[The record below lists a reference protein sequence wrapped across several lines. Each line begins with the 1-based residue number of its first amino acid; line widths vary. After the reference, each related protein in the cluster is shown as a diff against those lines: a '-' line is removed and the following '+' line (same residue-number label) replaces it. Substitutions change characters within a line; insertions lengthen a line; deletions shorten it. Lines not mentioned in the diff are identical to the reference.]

1 MDPEEAVAAAAPP
14 APQPPAV
21 AATVVLR
28 DGRLADFD
36 SAENAQAFM
45 AQNPDAVVGLDTP
58 ELQRE
63 RELASEYG
71 GRPIA
76 AATLGALRGATV
88 GLSSGAAGLLGLG
101 EEERAIREANTAAAL
116 SGEALGVAGS
126 MLYGAGEVGL
136 AARAARAGLAGRAA
150 LGATRAVTAPARA
163 LLGVSE
169 AAGAAVGRRIAGEGA
184 GALARVGAGAAALAT
199 EGAIESA
206 AYEAGG
212 ILSEQTLREPPALTA
227 ESILA
232 RIGTAGL
239 EGGSLGA
246 LLGGGLAIGGVGARA
261 AAASAEQLSRSIRSR
276 LGRDAAPGVAELVSE
291 AYTRAAALARGAD
304 PDAVGQFTRLT
315 PEAREARRIVQEG
328 PDATFEV
335 GSRQIQSSLDNVFRN
350 LDGVLDEAIGA
361 RKLDDVE
368 RVIRTDAAPDQLR
381 VASEAIERVREMAND
396 IRTDPN
402 TFGVAGAAARRMEFA
417 SEAAQARITAA
428 LADEAMSDARRAT
441 EIFGATDV
449 LKRQVGRARQ
459 AVRERGAQE
468 IVDDLYESIRRPLE
482 DESVWGEGLRGIQTE
497 TNAAWNGFLTWDNDF
512 SRRFTR
518 DGEGD
523 GFDRLRAANSSG
535 VSSFLSQIGRASNE
549 SQEQIFRDWLTGVT
563 RLTDSIGSN
572 YALTPANVSGLR
584 TLRRDISALRSAY
597 ENTARRAGVL
607 NDWSSISSGSGSGLA
622 GVLGSAATTSAVLGG
637 GVGAFGPLGAAAAG
651 MSAISNPG
659 RIAGYLGSLERLT
672 ERTNLDVGG
681 SIRRFLRSGSE
692 ATSAGARV
700 AARAGTAATAAARTE
715 DSRRRYLARSRRIER
730 DLADPAAA
738 SERLAASTRELE
750 RAAPSV
756 AAEVHAAA
764 ARGQQHLAE
773 TLPQGRRLSGQ
784 LFGARTQPQPSPEQ
798 MRAWM
803 RRADVVD
810 DPLTVLDSL
819 RRGTISREE
828 VETLR
833 TVYPALH
840 ARIVEEAT
848 RQIMDAGA
856 PLSYQD
862 RIRIGILLGITSD
875 PSLDPE
881 TLATLQ
887 ATYQQTTEQPSPQRT
902 QPAPRV
908 ASQLATGTERIAAR
922 R

>member
-14 APQPPAV
+14 PPAV

-36 SAENAQAFM
+36 TAESAQAFM
-45 AQNPDAVVGLDTP
+45 SANPDAVVGLDTP
-58 ELQRE
+58 ELQRA
-63 RELASEYG
+63 REFSAEYG
-71 GRPIA
+71 ASPYIA
-76 AATLGALRGATV
+76 AGLGALRGATV

-101 EEERAIREANTAAAL
+101 EEERAYREANPAAAL
-116 SGEALGVAGS
+116 GGEALGVAGS

-136 AARAARAGLAGRAA
+136 AARAARAGLAARTA

-169 AAGAAVGRRIAGEGA
+169 AAGAAVGRRLAGEGA

-246 LLGGGLAIGGVGARA
+246 LLGGGLAIGGAGARA
-261 AAASAEQLSRSIRSR
+261 ATASVEQLSRSLRQR
-276 LGRDAAPGVAELVSE
+276 LGRDAAPGVAELAAD
-291 AYTRAAALARGAD
+291 AYTRAAAFARGAD
-304 PDAVGQFTRLT
+304 PDSVGQFTRLT

-368 RVIRTDAAPDQLR
+368 RVIRTDTSPDQLR
-381 VASEAIERVREMAND
+381 VANEAIERVRAMAND

-459 AVRERGAQE
+459 AVRERGARE
-468 IVDDLYESIRRPLE
+468 IVDNLYESIRSPLE

-497 TNAAWNGFLTWDNDF
+497 TNAAWNGFLTWDGDF

-523 GFDRLRAANSSG
+523 GFDRLRAANSGG
-535 VSSFLSQIGRASNE
+535 VSSFLGQIGRAANE
-549 SQEQIFRDWLTGVT
+549 SQEQIFRDWLTGTT
-563 RLTDSIGSN
+563 RLTDSIGTN
-572 YALTPANVSGLR
+572 YAMSPANVAKLS
-584 TLRRDISALRSAY
+584 TLRRDIASLRSAY
-597 ENTARRAGVL
+597 ETTARRAGIL
-607 NDWSSISSGSGSGLA
+607 ADWQAVSGSSGSGLA

-651 MSAISNPG
+651 LSAISNPG
-659 RIAGYLGSLERLT
+659 RVATLLGSVERAT
-672 ERTNLDVGG
+672 ARTNGDISG

-692 ATSAGARV
+692 AVGAAAGTT
-700 AARAGTAATAAARTE
+700 ARAIPAATAAARSE

-730 DLADPAAA
+730 DLADPAGT
-738 SERLAASTRELE
+738 SERLATSTRDLE
-750 RAAPSV
+750 RVAPSV

-773 TLPQGRRLSGQ
+773 TMPQGRRLQGQ

-833 TVYPALH
+833 AVYPALH

-902 QPAPRV
+902 QPAPRL
-908 ASQLATGTERIAAR
+908 ASQLATGTERIEAR

>member
-1 MDPEEAVAAAAPP
+1 MDPEDAVAAAAPP
-14 APQPPAV
+14 PPAV

-45 AQNPDAVVGLDTP
+45 SANPDAVVGLDTP
-58 ELQRE
+58 ELQRA
-63 RELASEYG
+63 REFSSEYG
-71 GRPIA
+71 ASPYIA
-76 AATLGALRGATV
+76 AGLGALRGATV

-101 EEERAIREANTAAAL
+101 EEERAYREANPTAAL
-116 SGEALGVAGS
+116 GGEALGVAGS
-126 MLYGAGEVGL
+126 MLYGAGAAGL
-136 AARAARAGLAGRAA
+136 ATRAARAGLAARTA

-246 LLGGGLAIGGVGARA
+246 LLGGGLAIGGAGARA
-261 AAASAEQLSRSIRSR
+261 VTASVEQLSRSLRQR
-276 LGRDAAPGVAELVSE
+276 LGRDAAPGVAELLSD
-291 AYTRAAALARGAD
+291 AYSRAASIASGRNAD
-304 PDAVGQFTRLT
+304 DISRFVSLS
-315 PEAREARRIVQEG
+315 PEAREARQIVQDG
-328 PDATFEV
+328 PAALLDAGTRRIGADIHEV
-335 GSRQIQSSLDNVFRN
+335 TRN
-350 LDGVLDEAIGA
+350 LDPVFYEATGA
-361 RKLDDVE
+361 RKVE
-368 RVIRTDAAPDQLR
+368 DIAATVRTDTLLDQQQIAQNAIDQAQRASDELLSTLGQVQYQAVGAGR
-381 VASEAIERVREMAND
+381 RLSDVAEASRIRLASAMANED
-396 IRTDPN
+396 
-402 TFGVAGAAARRMEFA
+402 AAMR
-417 SEAAQARITAA
+417 SAQV
-428 LADEAMSDARRAT
+428 
-441 EIFGATDV
+441 FN
-449 LKRQVGRARQ
+449 
-459 AVRERGAQE
+459 
-468 IVDDLYESIRRPLE
+468 IVDDLKRRVGQERRYAQSREAQDYLRNLYFDNMMRPLE
-482 DESVWGEGLRGIQTE
+482 NAEVWGDAITGIQTR
-497 TNAAWNGFLTWDNDF
+497 TNARWHQFLNWDGDFTTQMLRKGEADEFRRIRREDSAKVQAYLQGIGTAGNESREQIFNDWLQAADGLTQSIGESFSVTPKARESIDRLRGAISRLRGTHTDF
-512 SRRFTR
+512 SRK
-518 DGEGD
+518 
-523 GFDRLRAANSSG
+523 
-535 VSSFLSQIGRASNE
+535 AS
-549 SQEQIFRDWLTGVT
+549 
-563 RLTDSIGSN
+563 
-572 YALTPANVSGLR
+572 
-584 TLRRDISALRSAY
+584 
-597 ENTARRAGVL
+597 VL
-607 NDWSSISSGSGSGLA
+607 NQWSELNRSQSTGL
-622 GVLGSAATTSAVLGG
+622 GGLLGSAAATSAV
-637 GVGAFGPLGAAAAG
+637 VGSGAAFAPLALASAG
-651 MSAISNPG
+651 ISAISNPG
-659 RIAGYLGSLERLT
+659 RVATLLGSVERAT
-672 ERTNLDVGG
+672 ARTNGDISG

-692 ATSAGARV
+692 AVDA
-700 AARAGTAATAAARTE
+700 AARATARAIPAAAAAARTE

-730 DLADPAAA
+730 DLADPAGA
-738 SERLAASTRELE
+738 SERLATSTRDLE
-750 RAAPSV
+750 RVAPSV

-773 TLPQGRRLSGQ
+773 TMPQGRRLQGQ

-819 RRGTISREE
+819 RRGDISREE

-833 TVYPALH
+833 AVYPALH
-840 ARIVEEAT
+840 SRIVEEAT
-848 RQIMDAGA
+848 RQIVDAAA

-862 RIRIGILLGITSD
+862 RIRLGILLGITSD
-875 PSLDPE
+875 PSLDPA

-887 ATYQQTTEQPSPQRT
+887 ATYQQTAEQPSPQRT

-908 ASQLATGTERIAAR
+908 ASQLATGTERIEAR

>member
-1 MDPEEAVAAAAPP
+1 M
-14 APQPPAV
+14 Q
-21 AATVVLR
+21 
-28 DGRLADFD
+28 
-36 SAENAQAFM
+36 
-45 AQNPDAVVGLDTP
+45 QNPDAVVGLDTP

-71 GRPIA
+71 SSPYIA
-76 AATLGALRGATV
+76 AGLGALRGATV

-101 EEERAIREANTAAAL
+101 EAERAFREANPGAAL

-126 MLYGAGEVGL
+126 MLYGAGEAALV
-136 AARAARAGLAGRAA
+136 ARAARAGLAGRAA

-276 LGRDAAPGVAELVSE
+276 LGRDAAPGVAELLSDTY
-291 AYTRAAALARGAD
+291 ARAASIASGRSAD
-304 PDAVGQFTRLT
+304 EVAQFTSLT
-315 PEAREARRIVQEG
+315 PEGREARQIVQEG
-328 PDATFEV
+328 A
-335 GSRQIQSSLDNVFRN
+335 SSVLDSGTVELSSALRDVTEN
-350 LDGVLDEAIGA
+350 LDPIFIEATGA
-361 RKLDDVE
+361 RKLEDIQAAVNTDTFVDQQSLARNAIDRTRATVDELLSTEGLAGYRSVGSARQLQQAIDAAEIRLASAFATEDAARRSAEVFGLVDDLKRASGRARNAAQTRDGDRLIE
-368 RVIRTDAAPDQLR
+368 RLYTDHMMLPLENAEIWGDVVIGIQQETNATWHRLLNWDRDAGRLLTRDGRAVGFDRVRTDDTAKVSSYLSRIGTAANGSNEQIVADWIGGIDDLTANIGRYFSLPDGSAAAL
-381 VASEAIERVREMAND
+381 SKVRES
-396 IRTDPN
+396 
-402 TFGVAGAAARRMEFA
+402 VARFRRVHDEVARKASILNQWSQLNSSASTGLGGILGGAAA
-417 SEAAQARITAA
+417 
-428 LADEAMSDARRAT
+428 
-441 EIFGATDV
+441 
-449 LKRQVGRARQ
+449 
-459 AVRERGAQE
+459 
-468 IVDDLYESIRRPLE
+468 
-482 DESVWGEGLRGIQTE
+482 
-497 TNAAWNGFLTWDNDF
+497 
-512 SRRFTR
+512 
-518 DGEGD
+518 
-523 GFDRLRAANSSG
+523 
-535 VSSFLSQIGRASNE
+535 
-549 SQEQIFRDWLTGVT
+549 
-563 RLTDSIGSN
+563 
-572 YALTPANVSGLR
+572 
-584 TLRRDISALRSAY
+584 
-597 ENTARRAGVL
+597 
-607 NDWSSISSGSGSGLA
+607 
-622 GVLGSAATTSAVLGG
+622 TSAVLGS
-637 GVGAFGPLGAAAAG
+637 GVAFAPLALASAG
-651 MSAISNPG
+651 ISAISNPG
-659 RIAGYLGSLERLT
+659 RVATMLGSVERAT
-672 ERTNLDVGG
+672 ARTGTDISG

-700 AARAGTAATAAARTE
+700 AARAGTAATAAARSE

-773 TLPQGRRLSGQ
+773 TLPQGRRLAGQ

-833 TVYPALH
+833 AVYPALH

-887 ATYQQTTEQPSPQRT
+887 ATYQQTSEQPSPQRT
-902 QPAPRV
+902 QPVPRV

>member
-1 MDPEEAVAAAAPP
+1 MDPEEAVAAAT
-14 APQPPAV
+14 PQPPAV

-45 AQNPDAVVGLDTP
+45 QQNPDAVVGLDTP

-71 GRPIA
+71 SSPYIA
-76 AATLGALRGATV
+76 AGLGALRGATV

-101 EEERAIREANTAAAL
+101 EAERAYREANPGAAL
-116 SGEALGVAGS
+116 GGEALGVAGS
-126 MLYGAGEVGL
+126 MLYGAGEAALV
-136 AARAARAGLAGRAA
+136 ARAARAGLAGRAA

-315 PEAREARRIVQEG
+315 PEAREARRIVQDG

-381 VASEAIERVREMAND
+381 VAGEAIERVRAMAND

-459 AVRERGAQE
+459 AVRERGARE
-468 IVDDLYESIRRPLE
+468 IVDNLYESIRRPLE

-572 YALTPANVSGLR
+572 YSLTPANVSGLR

-597 ENTARRAGVL
+597 ENTARRAGIL

-692 ATSAGARV
+692 ATSAGAMV
-700 AARAGTAATAAARTE
+700 AARAGTAATAAARSE

-738 SERLAASTRELE
+738 SERLASSTRELE

-773 TLPQGRRLSGQ
+773 TMPQGRRLAGQ

-833 TVYPALH
+833 AVYPALH

-887 ATYQQTTEQPSPQRT
+887 ATYQQTSEQPSPQRT

-908 ASQLATGTERIAAR
+908 ASQLATGTERIEAR

>member
-36 SAENAQAFM
+36 STENAQAFM
-45 AQNPDAVVGLDTP
+45 LQNPDAVVGLDTP

-71 GRPIA
+71 SSPYIA
-76 AATLGALRGATV
+76 AGLGALRGATV

-101 EEERAIREANTAAAL
+101 EAERAYREANPGAAL
-116 SGEALGVAGS
+116 SGEVLGVAGS
-126 MLYGAGEVGL
+126 MLYGAGEAALV
-136 AARAARAGLAGRAA
+136 ARAARAGLAGRAA

-335 GSRQIQSSLDNVFRN
+335 GSRQIQSSLDSVFRN
-350 LDGVLDEAIGA
+350 LDSVLDEAIGA

-368 RVIRTDAAPDQLR
+368 RVIRTDAIPDQLR
-381 VASEAIERVREMAND
+381 VANDAIDRVSAFASDVRSNF
-396 IRTDPN
+396 N
-402 TFGVAGAAARRMEFA
+402 TYGVSGSAAKKLDLAVDGTRARIAAAM
-417 SEAAQARITAA
+417 
-428 LADEAMSDARRAT
+428 ADETITDARRAA
-441 EIFGATDV
+441 ELFGASDV
-449 LKRQVGRARQ
+449 LKRQVGRARRGLQ
-459 AVRERGAQE
+459 FGREEA
-468 IVDDLYESIRRPLE
+468 DKLYRELQLPLE
-482 DESVWGEGLRGIQTE
+482 DASLWGDGILGIQAETNSAWNRWLVWDSDFTSAFTRKGEG
-497 TNAAWNGFLTWDNDF
+497 A
-512 SRRFTR
+512 
-518 DGEGD
+518 
-523 GFDRLRAANSSG
+523 GFDRIRASNSSSISSFLEGAGRAAN
-535 VSSFLSQIGRASNE
+535 ASR
-549 SQEQIFRDWLTGVT
+549 EQIFRDWLAGAT
-563 RLTDSIGSN
+563 RLTDSIGEN
-572 YALTPANVSGLR
+572 YAMSPQSVRNLA
-584 TLRRDISALRSAY
+584 TLRRDIATLQGDYSRVYSRA
-597 ENTARRAGVL
+597 NTL
-607 NDWSSISSGSGSGLA
+607 NDWSDISKSSGSGLA
-622 GVLGSAATTSAVLGG
+622 GILGSAATTSAVLGG

-672 ERTNLDVGG
+672 ERTNIDVGG
-681 SIRRFLRSGSE
+681 SIRRFLRVGSE

-700 AARAGTAATAAARTE
+700 AARVGTAATAAARSE

-773 TLPQGRRLSGQ
+773 TLPQGRRLAGQ

-833 TVYPALH
+833 AVYPALH

-887 ATYQQTTEQPSPQRT
+887 ATYYQQTTEQPSPQRT

>member
-1 MDPEEAVAAAAPP
+1 MDPEEAVAAAT
-14 APQPPAV
+14 PQPPAV

-45 AQNPDAVVGLDTP
+45 QQNPDAVVGLDTP

-71 GRPIA
+71 SSPYIA
-76 AATLGALRGATV
+76 AGLGALRGATV

-101 EEERAIREANTAAAL
+101 EEERAFREANPGAAL

-276 LGRDAAPGVAELVSE
+276 LGRDAAPGVADLL
-291 AYTRAAALARGAD
+291 ADTYARAASIASGRSADEVAR
-304 PDAVGQFTRLT
+304 FTSLS
-315 PEAREARRIVQEG
+315 PEGREARQIVQEG
-328 PDATFEV
+328 AASLLDAGTRRIGADIHEV
-335 GSRQIQSSLDNVFRN
+335 TRN
-350 LDGVLDEAIGA
+350 LDPVFHEATGA
-361 RKLDDVE
+361 RKVDDIAATV
-368 RVIRTDAAPDQLR
+368 RTDTLPDQNQIAQNAIDQTQRASDELLSTLGQVQYQAVGAGR
-381 VASEAIERVREMAND
+381 RLSDVAEAARIRLASAMANED
-396 IRTDPN
+396 
-402 TFGVAGAAARRMEFA
+402 AARRSA
-417 SEAAQARITAA
+417 
-428 LADEAMSDARRAT
+428 
-441 EIFGATDV
+441 EIFN
-449 LKRQVGRARQ
+449 
-459 AVRERGAQE
+459 
-468 IVDDLYESIRRPLE
+468 IVDDLKRRVGQERRYAQHREAQDYLRNLYFDNMMRPLE
-482 DESVWGEGLRGIQTE
+482 NAEIWGDAITGIQTR
-497 TNAAWNGFLTWDNDF
+497 TNARWHQFINWDGDFTTQMLRKGDADEFRRIRREDSAKVEAYLQRIGTAGNESREQIFNDWLRAADELTESIGESF
-512 SRRFTR
+512 SVTPKAS
-518 DGEGD
+518 ESI
-523 GFDRLRAANSSG
+523 DRLRGAISRLRGTHAEFSRKASVLNQWSELNSS
-535 VSSFLSQIGRASNE
+535 AS
-549 SQEQIFRDWLTGVT
+549 
-563 RLTDSIGSN
+563 
-572 YALTPANVSGLR
+572 SGLGG
-584 TLRRDISALRSAY
+584 I
-597 ENTARRAGVL
+597 
-607 NDWSSISSGSGSGLA
+607 
-622 GVLGSAATTSAVLGG
+622 LGGAAATSAVLGS
-637 GVGAFGPLGAAAAG
+637 GVAFAPLALASAG
-651 MSAISNPG
+651 ISAISNPG
-659 RIAGYLGSLERLT
+659 RVATMLGSVERAT
-672 ERTNLDVGG
+672 ARTGTDISG

-700 AARAGTAATAAARTE
+700 AARAGTAATAAARSE
-715 DSRRRYLARSRRIER
+715 DSQRRYIARSRRIER

-738 SERLAASTRELE
+738 SERLAAATRELE

-773 TLPQGRRLSGQ
+773 TLPQGRRLAGQ

-833 TVYPALH
+833 AVYPALH

-887 ATYQQTTEQPSPQRT
+887 ATYQQTSEQPSPQRT

-908 ASQLATGTERIAAR
+908 ASQLATGTERIEAR